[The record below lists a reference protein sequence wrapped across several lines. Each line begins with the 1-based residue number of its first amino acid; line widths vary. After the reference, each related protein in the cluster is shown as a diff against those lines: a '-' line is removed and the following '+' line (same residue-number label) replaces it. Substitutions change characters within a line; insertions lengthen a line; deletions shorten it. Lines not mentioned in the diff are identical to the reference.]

1 MKKKV
6 FFRALPEL
14 PTPYT
19 YIYIYMDKS
28 PNYQMSERDNTPGRK
43 PEMWNHFIFSIALS
57 LECSLAVQ
65 PNQQMLQKAVWFFE
79 NVPQI

>member
-1 MKKKV
+1 
-6 FFRALPEL
+6 
-14 PTPYT
+14 
-19 YIYIYMDKS
+19 MDKS